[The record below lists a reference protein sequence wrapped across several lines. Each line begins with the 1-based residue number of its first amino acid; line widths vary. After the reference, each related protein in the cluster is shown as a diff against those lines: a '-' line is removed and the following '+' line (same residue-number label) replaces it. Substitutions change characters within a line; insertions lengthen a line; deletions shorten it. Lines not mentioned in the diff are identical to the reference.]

1 MTRPE
6 SERTGR
12 IDEDDPDPGQE
23 TDIAVVVLAPGRGH
37 ETGIAVV
44 GLAPGP
50 DPGLVIGIGVAVTNI
65 APALAPE
72 IAEGDPVLALD
83 PVTMNVDLKADDHP
97 KKTVKNLAM
106 SESFLFQLYPN
117 AQSKAL
123 HSHQH
128 DKRIEVFV
136 TSSSTGRHRRNGIF
150 CCSRS
155 GSGVFG

>member
-1 MTRPE
+1 MAAPGGHAPSPSRVHDLQRKEETE
-6 SERTGR
+6 
-12 IDEDDPDPGQE
+12 DPDH
-23 TDIAVVVLAPGRGH
+23 VLQGEEGPL
-37 ETGIAVV
+37 
-44 GLAPGP
+44 LAPGP

-65 APALAPE
+65 APVHDPE

-83 PVTMNVDLKADDHP
+83 PVTMNVDLKAEDHP

-150 CCSRS
+150 CRSRS